1 MRVRLLSRYAGPSG
15 CHQSGD
21 VIDVSATDAAGL
33 IDGGYAVR
41 VAEPAP
47 AAPVE
52 MVERAVVAP
61 AETRA
66 HGKRRRG

>member
-21 VIDVSATDAAGL
+21 VIDVSAVDASAL

-41 VAEPAP
+41 IAEPV
-47 AAPVE
+47 PVTPVAV
-52 MVERAVVAP
+52 VERAVIAP

-66 HGKRRRG
+66 PGKRRRG

>member
-41 VAEPAP
+41 IAEPV
-47 AAPVE
+47 PVTPVAV
-52 MVERAVVAP
+52 VERAVIAP

-66 HGKRRRG
+66 PGKRRRG